1 MSLRTLSSL
10 VDFEF
15 RSDFAPPDL
24 SDTGAAE
31 NPNALDTV
39 SVTASELA
47 ELLANARAEGLQAAI
62 NQHSKDTEA
71 RLDTLSGE
79 LRQALGE
86 LLELA
91 KCLERVALSPDDASH
106 IKALM
111 SKACE
116 HIVAGQ
122 TDLFVDQ

>member
-1 MSLRTLSSL
+1 MSLRTLKSL

-15 RSDFAPPDL
+15 RSDFDTPDL
-24 SDTGAAE
+24 EAPTD

-47 ELLANARAEGLQAAI
+47 ELLANARAEGLQAALTQQAE
-62 NQHSKDTEA
+62 NTQAQLE
-71 RLDTLSGE
+71 TLSDE
-79 LRQALGE
+79 LKKALSE

-106 IKALM
+106 VRTLI
-111 SKACE
+111 SGACT

-122 TDLFVDQ
+122 RDLFVDQ

>member
-1 MSLRTLSSL
+1 MSLRTLKSL

-15 RSDFAPPDL
+15 RSDFDTPDL
-24 SDTGAAE
+24 EAPTH

-47 ELLANARAEGLQAAI
+47 ELLANAHAEGLQAALAQQAA
-62 NQHSKDTEA
+62 NTQD
-71 RLDTLSGE
+71 RLETLSDE
-79 LRQALGE
+79 LKKALGE

-91 KCLERVALSPDDASH
+91 KCLERVALSPDDANHVRMLISG
-106 IKALM
+106 
-111 SKACE
+111 ACT

-122 TDLFVDQ
+122 RDLFADQ